1 MSKGKYIDVQ
11 LCSDFLFVQYMS
23 LFCATLR
30 YVVEADQTD
39 KLLFIFLSSQYNIEH
54 RQREMEDEKREKLQ
68 QLIQKK
74 KDEQSE
80 YHMSCSSSYC
90 NVFS

>member
-1 MSKGKYIDVQ
+1 MYVSFVGHAYIFSWSRPDW
-11 LCSDFLFVQYMS
+11 SIALFY
-23 LFCATLR
+23 R
-30 YVVEADQTD
+30 
-39 KLLFIFLSSQYNIEH
+39 SSQYNIEH
-54 RQREMEDEKREKLQ
+54 MQKEMEEEKREKLQ

-80 YHMSCSSSYC
+80 YHMSCSSPYC

>member
-1 MSKGKYIDVQ
+1 MQ
-11 LCSDFLFVQYMS
+11 CTS
-23 LFCATLR
+23 LSWATLT
-30 YVVEADQTD
+30 YLVEADQTD
-39 KLLFIFLSSQYNIEH
+39 QLLFFFRSSQYNIEH
-54 RQREMEDEKREKLQ
+54 MQKEMEEEKREKLQ

-80 YHMSCSSSYC
+80 YHMSCSSPYC